1 MTDDVRLLPEYVT
14 VLREM
19 ARDPETAP
27 LVRAAVAAAGSA
39 EITEQILPMPTDWL
53 ATDYDLFIADE
64 RVRRAEFIRRVA
76 SACEDWTRVNG
87 AGGFGQGPPPEV
99 RRRPSTIRESSS
111 SVRFR
116 EWKAA
121 NQFG

>member
-1 MTDDVRLLPEYVT
+1 MIPKPHHLSGQRSRP
-14 VLREM
+14 
-19 ARDPETAP
+19 RDRPRSP
-27 LVRAAVAAAGSA
+27 NRSF
-39 EITEQILPMPTDWL
+39 PCPRL

-87 AGGFGQGPPPEV
+87 AGRFGQGPPPEV